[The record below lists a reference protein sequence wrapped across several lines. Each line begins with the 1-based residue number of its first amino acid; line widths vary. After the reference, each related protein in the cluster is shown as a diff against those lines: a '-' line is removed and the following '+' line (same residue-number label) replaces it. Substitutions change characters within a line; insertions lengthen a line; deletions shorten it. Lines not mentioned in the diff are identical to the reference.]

1 MTTEITA
8 PAQALAPWR
17 SAQQEATNATWHVSS
32 LVDVAPY
39 CVSQTERGTA
49 YTYAGD
55 LHYSDPAP
63 VHAIAAEYGVT
74 VTETPAGD
82 TDVRICA
89 LVTVDGIEVRAWATQ
104 AAPQTGGAA

>member
-8 PAQALAPWR
+8 PVSAPTPWR

-32 LVDVAPY
+32 LTSVAPY
-39 CVSQTERGTA
+39 CISQRERGD
-49 YTYAGD
+49 TYAGD
-55 LHYSDPAP
+55 LHYPDPAP

-74 VTETPAGD
+74 VTETPATGTD
-82 TDVRICA
+82 TRICA

-104 AAPQTGGAA
+104 TGDAA

>member
-1 MTTEITA
+1 MTTEITV

-39 CVSQTERGTA
+39 CVSQRERDKA
-49 YTYAGD
+49 YAGD
-55 LHYSDPAP
+55 LHYADPAP

-74 VTETPAGD
+74 VTETPAAG
-82 TDVRICA
+82 TDIRICA

-104 AAPQTGGAA
+104 AGAA